1 MNEEYYFD
9 EEKESLDKLE
19 WLVLGI
25 LFTRNPRNIFAVL
38 MLLRKAQRSR
48 PFLRMMRKVKQ
59 ECQRRI
65 GSHE

>member
-65 GSHE
+65 GSYE